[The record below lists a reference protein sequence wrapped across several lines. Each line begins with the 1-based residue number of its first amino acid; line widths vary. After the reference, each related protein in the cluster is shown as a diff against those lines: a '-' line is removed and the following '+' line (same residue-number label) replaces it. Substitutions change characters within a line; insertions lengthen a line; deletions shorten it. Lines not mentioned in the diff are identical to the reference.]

1 MWLLVATLSLA
12 FIIPSCGAK
21 LIYIDI
27 HVIQIKCLYCMYVC
41 AHVAYFSVV
50 QQTSQGKFDSDI
62 TVQLQCDGPHMY
74 NYFNCGAVLDN

>member
-27 HVIQIKCLYCMYVC
+27 HVIQIKCLFCMYVC

-50 QQTSQGKFDSDI
+50 QQTSQGSAVTCFNVECCNKKQK
-62 TVQLQCDGPHMY
+62 TVAWATPKL
-74 NYFNCGAVLDN
+74 